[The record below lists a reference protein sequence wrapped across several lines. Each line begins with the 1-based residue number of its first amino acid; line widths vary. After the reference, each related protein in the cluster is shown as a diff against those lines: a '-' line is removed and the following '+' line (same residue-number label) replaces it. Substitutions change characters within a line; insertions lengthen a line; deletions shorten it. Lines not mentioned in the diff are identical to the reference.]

1 MGAKI
6 IEGSP
11 LSIIDRQIV
20 ERRNILQCIESR
32 HACQQLLSRC
42 RGFGRKLSTTIALGP
57 RPRRLFLRL
66 RLSLSHKRLPA
77 QNHTTEQVF
86 SHKKSRSSKRST
98 GSHTFPQ
105 LMVPR
110 GYPKARR
117 REGFPKG
124 TSRSAKREDVP

>member
-11 LSIIDRQIV
+11 LSTIDRQIV

-66 RLSLSHKRLPA
+66 RLAHKRLPA

-105 LMVPR
+105 IMVPR

-117 REGFPKG
+117 REGFSKG